1 MKNGR
6 FVINMFISTVIC
18 LCLLTASFAI
28 GEECG
33 IGTAA
38 SCITLS
44 DTTEYAYT
52 TEYRNDP
59 DRYPESGN
67 VVVQEG
73 KNGSKTDSWL
83 ITYEDGIATGSRYLG
98 GEYTSP
104 VTEIISVPTKGHTV
118 ETREETTTDIVPFQT
133 RTVDDPDR
141 MKGDPDK
148 VIQEGKNG
156 SKTLVYT
163 VTYTDGM
170 ETNRVLKSET
180 VTVEPVEKIV
190 SVATGEYETTYET
203 VTVEVPFETVYE
215 DAPGWKVG
223 EESVGQEGQNGLK
236 EITYSVQKDK
246 NGKEVSRKV
255 SSEKTIKETINKTIL
270 RGTFVPTVTYEVVYV
285 PDLPECDASRRNTD
299 LDADCADWAMKMAQE
314 DEVQHS
320 DFGWGESVGGWGSID
335 EVVYGRHY
343 EVISTQ
349 NGQLYS
355 GNVSLGSH
363 GGQMLAEGSTW
374 GAGCVARSETQPD
387 GSIVTVYFAC
397 ARSTI

>member
-104 VTEIISVPTKGHTV
+104 VTEIISIPTKGHTV

-133 RTVDDPDR
+133 RAVDDP
-141 MKGDPDK
+141 
-148 VIQEGKNG
+148 
-156 SKTLVYT
+156 
-163 VTYTDGM
+163 
-170 ETNRVLKSET
+170 
-180 VTVEPVEKIV
+180 
-190 SVATGEYETTYET
+190 
-203 VTVEVPFETVYE
+203 VP
-215 DAPGWKVG
+215 
-223 EESVGQEGQNGLK
+223 
-236 EITYSVQKDK
+236 
-246 NGKEVSRKV
+246 
-255 SSEKTIKETINKTIL
+255 
-270 RGTFVPTVTYEVVYV
+270 
-285 PDLPECDASRRNTD
+285 
-299 LDADCADWAMKMAQE
+299 
-314 DEVQHS
+314 
-320 DFGWGESVGGWGSID
+320 
-335 EVVYGRHY
+335 
-343 EVISTQ
+343 
-349 NGQLYS
+349 
-355 GNVSLGSH
+355 
-363 GGQMLAEGSTW
+363 
-374 GAGCVARSETQPD
+374 
-387 GSIVTVYFAC
+387 
-397 ARSTI
+397 